1 MSNKKIMSV
10 DELYEFCLKNNFAHF
25 NSNEFGNEIA
35 VRMKGNFKKDEGSN
49 NKHTESLTPF
59 VSRAFH
65 DKVNLNKSEIP
76 NDSFNENLP
85 SANFRPILA
94 NITVNSSGE
103 KDFGSH
109 DYHIEEDENGDEKTV
124 YDEKPVGVIDGS
136 KTTVEYDKD
145 ADVNRAVL
153 HGYLYNDYCQDAIDI
168 LNRRGTV
175 DCSVELAIRDFSFN
189 SDTRTLMINDFYV
202 TALTLLS
209 QDVRP
214 GMAGSNFKI
223 EDFAANTEQ
232 LNFNTDNKL
241 IETLEKLTGILE
253 SFDINKNLG
262 KEEPRVDNKDFEEVT
277 ENEEVTETEE
287 TTEEEVTVT
296 EEESEE
302 TVDEASEE
310 ETDEDTVEE
319 LDTQEIKEET
329 SIEEEIQ
336 EDSKDFS
343 ITVKYADKEFAIS
356 LQEKIYALSDLV
368 NLTYADQDN
377 TWYSVTAYDDYVIM
391 CDWWS
396 GKYFKQTYTESDG
409 IFNLTGDRIPVFAE
423 FVTQEELDSLNDMR
437 SNYAAIKEELSK
449 YQNAEL
455 HAQKEAI
462 VSDEKYS
469 VLTEKD
475 EEGNF
480 KNEAY
485 AKLVSDMDNY
495 SLTDLEKELKSV
507 FADYITSG
515 GQFAFNGKQNEKLT
529 VTQKKFAAPAKD
541 NTPSRYGNL
550 FKHN

>member
-1 MSNKKIMSV
+1 MSKKKIMSV

-35 VRMKGNFKKDEGSN
+35 VRMKGNFKKDEDSN

-94 NITVNSSGE
+94 NITINSSGE

-109 DYHIEEDENGDEKTV
+109 DYHIEKDENGKDKTV
-124 YDEKPVGVIDGS
+124 YDEQPVGVIDGS

-223 EDFAANTEQ
+223 EDFAINKESV
-232 LNFNTDNKL
+232 NFSMDNKL

-253 SFDINKNLG
+253 SFDINKNLR

-287 TTEEEVTVT
+287 TTEEEVAAT
-296 EEESEE
+296 EEESEDTVGE
-302 TVDEASEE
+302 TSEE
-310 ETDEDTVEE
+310 EAAEE
-319 LDTQEIKEET
+319 SNIAENKEENFVET
-329 SIEEEIQ
+329 EDSQ
-336 EDSKDFS
+336 EDPKDFS

-396 GKYFKQTYTESDG
+396 GKYFKQTYTESEG

-437 SNYAAIKEELSK
+437 SNYVAIKEELSK
-449 YQNAEL
+449 YQNAEI

-475 EEGNF
+475 EDGNF

-485 AKLVSDMDNY
+485 AKLVSEMDNY

-515 GQFAFNGKQNEKLT
+515 GQFAFNGKPEEKP
-529 VTQKKFAAPAKD
+529 VVSQKKFAAPAKD
-541 NTPSRYGNL
+541 DTPSRYGNL
-550 FKHN
+550 FK